1 MTVDAPLAHALRDLY
16 VLERELGRGGMATVY
31 LAHDVKHARAVAVK
45 FLLPRVA
52 AEVGSER
59 FLREILLAAQLHHPH
74 ILPLYDSG
82 AVKVDE
88 ADGGV
93 TTRPYYVMPYVEGES
108 LRERLTRERRL
119 PLEDALRIT
128 REIAEAL
135 DYAHRHNIV
144 HRDIKPE
151 NILLEEGH
159 ALVMDFGIAR
169 AITAAGE
176 AQLTAIG
183 LLVGTPAYMSPEQVG
198 GESEVDG
205 RSDIY
210 SLGCVCY
217 EMLIGEPPFS
227 GSSVQGI
234 LVKRLIESAPPL
246 RTVDQAIPAE
256 VEAAVARALARDP
269 ADRFATAAG
278 LSAALGTPSGVTVR
292 LDSAGRAPAAE
303 GHRAEEASVA
313 VLPFVN
319 LSGDPTMST
328 SAMASPRN

>member
-1 MTVDAPLAHALRDLY
+1 M
-16 VLERELGRGGMATVY
+16 
-31 LAHDVKHARAVAVK
+31 
-45 FLLPRVA
+45 
-52 AEVGSER
+52 
-59 FLREILLAAQLHHPH
+59 
-74 ILPLYDSG
+74 
-82 AVKVDE
+82 KVDE

-278 LSAALGTPSGVTVR
+278 LWLPWELRRASRFGSTRQDGHLPLKGTGPRKRPWRSCHSSTSAAT
-292 LDSAGRAPAAE
+292 
-303 GHRAEEASVA
+303 
-313 VLPFVN
+313 
-319 LSGDPTMST
+319 PTMST